1 MASIAKGKAREG
13 SEEATMRQMEELNR
27 RLLDEFK
34 AEDATA
40 QSRGYTVTST
50 IDLRTMPVDAA
61 PPAARVANIFTT
73 QPQDGALTENVEC
86 ILHSAAAK
94 QELIEYPNFPR
105 PTPRSHTNPV
115 IPVLLASLSD
125 DDDGDGEGE
134 GQGQG
139 QGAEVKAPYRIAEV
153 PSKGLGMLAT
163 RAIPQG
169 AFITAERPLLLG
181 PQAQHLDGHNM
192 QFSATATAR
201 QRQRAAFT
209 EAEKN
214 LRIAFARMAPANQT
228 AYTALHNAHQSD
240 GSGPITGVMR
250 TNAYEVCRLEG
261 RTYAGVFKDLSR
273 VNHSCSPNT
282 TSYFDRA
289 SLSMLLFA
297 VRDIPPGAE
306 ITSTYCGLL
315 QPRAARARALKPYG
329 IRCACAACTDPDP
342 AASDANRLRISR
354 VADAVPAI
362 VRWAGS
368 PALPDGLLLRPAL
381 ALLQVIEAEG
391 LEGSLA
397 YVRVLYHV
405 VLILQ
410 VLAVRGVRGA
420 DTDGLLV
427 YAAKWA
433 TLRGC
438 RGEGERVGEA
448 QFREERERVMAA
460 ALARSRLAPEGGQRA
475 VE

>member
-1 MASIAKGKAREG
+1 MIILWTQLRVVSAIAGVYCDLDDRPAHDAG
-13 SEEATMRQMEELNR
+13 GR
-27 RLLDEFK
+27 RAPGRAGGEH
-34 AEDATA
+34 
-40 QSRGYTVTST
+40 
-50 IDLRTMPVDAA
+50 IHDAA
-61 PPAARVANIFTT
+61 AGRGPHRERRVHPAQRRSEAGAHRVPQLPAA
-73 QPQDGALTENVEC
+73 
-86 ILHSAAAK
+86 H
-94 QELIEYPNFPR
+94 
-105 PTPRSHTNPV
+105 PRSHTNPV

-273 VNHSCSPNT
+273 VNH
-282 TSYFDRA
+282 R
-289 SLSMLLFA
+289 
-297 VRDIPPGAE
+297 
-306 ITSTYCGLL
+306 
-315 QPRAARARALKPYG
+315 
-329 IRCACAACTDPDP
+329 
-342 AASDANRLRISR
+342 
-354 VADAVPAI
+354 
-362 VRWAGS
+362 
-368 PALPDGLLLRPAL
+368 
-381 ALLQVIEAEG
+381 
-391 LEGSLA
+391 
-397 YVRVLYHV
+397 
-405 VLILQ
+405 
-410 VLAVRGVRGA
+410 
-420 DTDGLLV
+420 
-427 YAAKWA
+427 
-433 TLRGC
+433 
-438 RGEGERVGEA
+438 
-448 QFREERERVMAA
+448 
-460 ALARSRLAPEGGQRA
+460 
-475 VE
+475 

>member
-1 MASIAKGKAREG
+1 MAPIAKGKAREG
-13 SEEATMRQMEELNR
+13 SKEATMRQMEELNL

-50 IDLRTMPVDAA
+50 IDLRTMPMDAA
-61 PPAARVANIFTT
+61 PPAALVANIFTT

-94 QELIEYPNFPR
+94 QELIEYPNFPQ
-105 PTPRSHTNPV
+105 PTPRSHTNPL
-115 IPVLLASLSD
+115 IPALLASLSD
-125 DDDGDGEGE
+125 DNDKGE
-134 GQGQG
+134 G

-169 AFITAERPLLLG
+169 AFIVSERPLLLG
-181 PQAQHLDGHNM
+181 AQVQHLDGHNM
-192 QFSATATAR
+192 QFTATATAR
-201 QRQRAAFT
+201 QRQRAIFT

-214 LRIAFARMAPANQT
+214 LRIAFARMDPANQK
-228 AYTALHNAHQSD
+228 AYMALHNAHQSD
-240 GSGPITGVMR
+240 GSGPITGIMR

-273 VNHSCSPNT
+273 INHSCSPNT
-282 TSYFDRA
+282 TSHFDRA

-297 VRDIPPGAE
+297 VRDIPAGAE
-306 ITSTYCGLL
+306 ITSHYCGLL
-315 QPRAARARALKPYG
+315 QPRAARAKALKPYG
-329 IRCACAACTDPDP
+329 IRCACAACTDH

-354 VADAVPAI
+354 VTDAVPAI

-368 PALPDGLLLRPAL
+368 PALPDDLLLRPAL

-391 LEGSLA
+391 LEGSPA
-397 YVRVLYHV
+397 YVRALYHA

-410 VLAVRGVRGA
+410 VLAVRGA
-420 DTDGLLV
+420 DMDGLLLA

-433 TLRGC
+433 TQHGC
-438 RGEGERVGEA
+438 RSEGDRGSEA

-460 ALARSRLAPEGGQRA
+460 ALARAGLAPEGGQRA